1 MNIWGI
7 EGPNCGG
14 ASKLEI
20 MPVEKVNPSVA
31 SILFTNKRMKERE
44 EINLET
50 FQKKKPTRDGRIAG
64 NP

>member
-1 MNIWGI
+1 
-7 EGPNCGG
+7 
-14 ASKLEI
+14 

-50 FQKKKPTRDGRIAG
+50 FQRKKPTRDGRIAG